1 MMDATTLL
9 QIGSTATV
17 NASLCALVGCVLA
30 RWWLLRA
37 GARPQDGLLVHL
49 RAWERS
55 AAVLGLVGQGLAM
68 WAAAAVMMGHTLPE
82 AAAMLPTMLAKT
94 SYGRAGV
101 VAFVFLACASFM
113 AWRSALTV
121 FQCAA
126 ALGLLGLFALARA
139 SVSHGGEGGILTLG
153 MAIEWLHLVLIA
165 LWVGGVAIAGWCV
178 LPAAQMSAPTSAV
191 LHRYLESL
199 SLAATAALGGIVL
212 TGVVNAWARLG
223 LPMHLV
229 DTGYGLTL
237 IVKLVCVGAAAALG
251 GYNKLI
257 GFPALIRHDSA
268 SAKVIA
274 ILRLESVLLAGALV
288 AAAVLTSQQPPAA
301 M

>member
-1 MMDATTLL
+1 MDATTLL
-9 QIGSTATV
+9 QIGSAAAV
-17 NASLCALVGCVLA
+17 NASLSALLGCVLA

-37 GARPQDGLLVHL
+37 GARPRGGLLVHL
-49 RAWERS
+49 RTWERF
-55 AAVLGLVGQGLAM
+55 AAGLGLVSQGLAM

-101 VAFVFLACASFM
+101 LAFVLLACASFM
-113 AWRSALTV
+113 VWRSRLTAG
-121 FQCAA
+121 QCVA
-126 ALGLLGLFALARA
+126 ALALLALFALARA
-139 SVSHGGEGGILTLG
+139 SVSHGGEGGLLSLG
-153 MAIEWLHLVLIA
+153 LAIEWLHLILIA
-165 LWVGGVAIAGWCV
+165 LWVGGVAIAAWCV
-178 LPAAQMSAPTSAV
+178 LPAAQATAPANAV
-191 LHRYLESL
+191 FHRYLESL
-199 SLAATAALGGIVL
+199 SFAATIALGGIVV
-212 TGVVNAWARLG
+212 TGLVNAWQRLG
-223 LPMHLV
+223 VPIHLV
-229 DTGYGLTL
+229 DTGYGVTL
-237 IVKLVCVGAAAALG
+237 IVKLVCVGAAAGLG

-274 ILRLESVLLAGALV
+274 ILRLESVLLLGALV